1 MIENPYN
8 EKKLFPEDLLNNNW
22 PFSVVAARELIRY
35 NGFHYCS
42 SLRSFLLNTA
52 IRADSDEELDEDVVE
67 NGDLVDS
74 SFRLTGGK
82 VYYSLLSSGVNEE
95 RVSEEETNT
104 MYCMDNIEYDSLMCE
119 AIKFLM
125 KYNREESK
133 YKDDLTNLQIL
144 STQYLWWPLSR
155 LLLYTRYSF
164 FVKNLIEEK
173 KYMENFQ
180 VQLMSC
186 SNRRVVEMRDKK
198 KFYTFFL
205 SEKVISPKE
214 RLLNLLYF
222 STLSRDDRERVVDN
236 FFKTN
241 SFKEMI
247 SYYEGALSGS
257 GYL

>member
-1 MIENPYN
+1 
-8 EKKLFPEDLLNNNW
+8 
-22 PFSVVAARELIRY
+22 
-35 NGFHYCS
+35 
-42 SLRSFLLNTA
+42 
-52 IRADSDEELDEDVVE
+52 
-67 NGDLVDS
+67 
-74 SFRLTGGK
+74 
-82 VYYSLLSSGVNEE
+82 
-95 RVSEEETNT
+95 
-104 MYCMDNIEYDSLMCE
+104 
-119 AIKFLM
+119 
-125 KYNREESK
+125 
-133 YKDDLTNLQIL
+133 
-144 STQYLWWPLSR
+144 
-155 LLLYTRYSF
+155 
-164 FVKNLIEEK
+164 
-173 KYMENFQ
+173 
-180 VQLMSC
+180 MSC